1 LSLFIT
7 FEGPDGAGKST
18 QVEMLRAALADRSPM
33 VVREPGGT
41 ALGERVREL
50 LLHGGPISAEAEML
64 LFMAAR
70 AQLLAEEIGPALEA
84 GRVVVADRYH
94 DSTLAYQGGG
104 RGLETWWPVHF
115 PRPDRTFL
123 LRLPSPEAAV
133 ERVRGAGKRADRF
146 ESAGL
151 EFHRRVVEEYD
162 RLAEA
167 DPSRWVVLD
176 AAQPPEAVHAGVM
189 AALEQLLA
197 PVP

>member
-18 QVEMLRAALADRSPM
+18 QVEMLRSALSDRLPM

-41 ALGERVREL
+41 ALGERVRQV

-70 AQLLAEEIGPALEA
+70 AELLFEVINPALEA
-84 GRVVVADRYH
+84 GVIVIADRYH

-104 RGLETWWPVHF
+104 RGIETSWPGHF
-115 PRPDRTFL
+115 PCPDRTFL
-123 LRLPSPEAAV
+123 LRLAAPEAGL
-133 ERVRGAGKRADRF
+133 ERIRGAGKPTDRF

-151 EFHRRVVEEYD
+151 EFHHRVVEAYD
-162 RLAEA
+162 RLAAA

-176 AAQPPEAVHAGVM
+176 AAQPPEVVHGGVM
-189 AALEQLLA
+189 AALEPLLA